1 MQYITHYHSPLGDLL
16 LAGDEIGLIGIW
28 FADQKYYASSLE
40 NEYEEKEIPL
50 FNQVKQW
57 LDLYFSGNNPNS
69 TLPLHM
75 MGTPFQKEVWHLL
88 CTIPYGKTIT
98 YGQIAKHIAQ
108 KKGLSHMSAQ
118 AIGGAVGKNPISI
131 IVPCHR
137 VVGANG
143 TLTGYA
149 GGAKKKEQLLKLEG
163 AKIDA

>member
-16 LAGDEIGLIGIW
+16 VAADEIGLIGIW
-28 FADQKYYASSLE
+28 FADQKYYARSLE
-40 NEYEEKEIPL
+40 NGYMEKEIPL

-57 LDLYFSGNNPNS
+57 LDLYFSGKNPS
-69 TLPLHM
+69 FTLPLHM
-75 MGTPFQKEVWHLL
+75 IGTPFQKEVWHLL

-108 KKGLSHMSAQ
+108 KKGLNHMSAQ

-137 VVGANG
+137 VVGAKE

-149 GGAKKKEQLLKLEG
+149 GGVKKKEQLLKLEG